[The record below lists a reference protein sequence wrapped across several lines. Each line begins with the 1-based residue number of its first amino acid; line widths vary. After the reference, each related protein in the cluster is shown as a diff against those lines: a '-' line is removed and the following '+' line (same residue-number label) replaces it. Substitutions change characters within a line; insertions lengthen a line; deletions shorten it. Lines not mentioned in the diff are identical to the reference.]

1 MGISG
6 IGRIVLDGVK
16 HLAHPIAFI
25 AYRVGV
31 LIMATEYTLPTKK
44 RGGKRLRVSGAY
56 LILIPASLVMIFPF
70 IWMILGS
77 FKTGREIRQV
87 PPTFIPEQFTLGN
100 YRTILADDDLP
111 LSLFYRNSA
120 IIAFA
125 NVIQVLFT
133 SSLYGYIFAKFDFPG
148 KKIIFWFIMATMMI
162 PFQVTMIPGYLIL
175 ARLNLINN
183 LWGLI
188 LPAALDAFGIF
199 LFRQF
204 ALSIP
209 NELIDAARVDGASEF
224 RIFRSIV
231 VYQLGPALAT
241 FGMLTFMF
249 NWNAYLWPLIVLT
262 EQRVRTL
269 PIILTWYSNQHSQQL
284 HLTMAAS
291 VLVILPVLFIFIL
304 SQRWIVKGITLT
316 GSK

>member
-1 MGISG
+1 
-6 IGRIVLDGVK
+6 
-16 HLAHPIAFI
+16 
-25 AYRVGV
+25 
-31 LIMATEYTLPTKK
+31 MATSDTLPTKK
-44 RGGKRLRVSGAY
+44 RSTKQLRISGVY
-56 LILIPASLVMIFPF
+56 LILIPASLVMILPF
-70 IWMILGS
+70 IWMVFGS

-87 PPTFIPEQFTLGN
+87 PPTFFPKEFTLDN
-100 YRTILADDDLP
+100 YRTIMSDEDLP

-120 IIAFA
+120 IIAIA

-133 SSLYGYIFAKFDFPG
+133 SSLFGYIFAKFDFPG
-148 KKIIFWFIMATMMI
+148 KQVIFWFIMATMMI

-175 ARLNLINN
+175 ARLNLINK
-183 LWGLI
+183 LWALI
-188 LPAALDAFGIF
+188 IPAALDAFGIF

-209 NELIDAARVDGASEF
+209 NELLDAARVDGASEF
-224 RIFRSIV
+224 RIYRSIV
-231 VYQLGPALAT
+231 LYQLGPALAT

-269 PIILTWYSNQHSQQL
+269 PIILYWYSNQHTQQL

-316 GSK
+316 GIK

>member
-1 MGISG
+1 
-6 IGRIVLDGVK
+6 
-16 HLAHPIAFI
+16 
-25 AYRVGV
+25 
-31 LIMATEYTLPTKK
+31 MATINTIPTKK
-44 RGGKRLRVSGAY
+44 KSSKRIRIKGAY
-56 LILIPASLVMIFPF
+56 LILIPASLVMLLPF

-87 PPTFIPEQFTLGN
+87 PPTFFPEEFTLEN
-100 YRTILADDDLP
+100 YQTILTDEDLP

-120 IIAFA
+120 IIAIA
-125 NVIQVLFT
+125 NVVMVLFT
-133 SSLYGYIFAKFDFPG
+133 SSLYGYIFAKFDFSG
-148 KKIIFWFIMATMMI
+148 KKIIFWFVLATMMI
-162 PFQVTMIPGYLIL
+162 PFQVTMIPGYLIM
-175 ARLNLINN
+175 ARLDLINK

-188 LPAALDAFGIF
+188 VPSALSAFGIF

-224 RIFRSIV
+224 RIYRSIV
-231 VYQLGPALAT
+231 LYQFGPALAT

-262 EQRVRTL
+262 EQKVRTL

-316 GSK
+316 GMK

>member
-1 MGISG
+1 M
-6 IGRIVLDGVK
+6 
-16 HLAHPIAFI
+16 
-25 AYRVGV
+25 
-31 LIMATEYTLPTKK
+31 
-44 RGGKRLRVSGAY
+44 
-56 LILIPASLVMIFPF
+56 ILPF

-87 PPTFIPEQFTLGN
+87 PPTFFPEEFTLDN
-100 YRTILADDDLP
+100 YRTILNDEDLP

-120 IIAFA
+120 IIAIL

-133 SSLYGYIFAKFDFPG
+133 SSLYGYIFAKYEFRG
-148 KKIIFWFIMATMMI
+148 KKVIFWFIMATMMI

-175 ARLNLINN
+175 ARLNLINR

-188 LPAALDAFGIF
+188 IPAALDAFGIF

-224 RIFRSIV
+224 RIYRSIV
-231 VYQLGPALAT
+231 LYQLGPALAT

-291 VLVILPVLFIFIL
+291 VLVILPVLFIFVL

-316 GSK
+316 GIK

>member
-1 MGISG
+1 MGVGGISCVVPDG
-6 IGRIVLDGVK
+6 IW
-16 HLAHPIAFI
+16 HLSRPNAFI
-25 AYRVGV
+25 AHRMGV
-31 LIMATEYTLPTKK
+31 LIMATVNSLDTKN
-44 RGGKRLRVSGAY
+44 RGGKRWRISGAY
-56 LILIPASLVMIFPF
+56 LILIPASFIMILPF
-70 IWMILGS
+70 VWMILGS
-77 FKTGREIRQV
+77 FKTGREIRQI
-87 PPTFIPEQFTLGN
+87 PPTFFPEEFTFDN
-100 YRTILADDDLP
+100 YRTILTEEDLP
-111 LSLFYRNSA
+111 LGLFYRNSA
-120 IIAFA
+120 IIALA
-125 NVIQVLFT
+125 NVVQVLFT
-133 SSLYGYIFAKFDFPG
+133 SSLFGYIFAKFDFPG
-148 KKIIFWFIMATMMI
+148 KKLIFWFIMATMMI

-175 ARLNLINN
+175 ARLNLINK

-188 LPAALDAFGIF
+188 IPAAIDAFGIF

-224 RIFRSIV
+224 RIYRSIV
-231 VYQLGPALAT
+231 LYQLGPALAT

-291 VLVILPVLFIFIL
+291 VLVILPVLFVFIL

-316 GSK
+316 GIK

>member
-1 MGISG
+1 
-6 IGRIVLDGVK
+6 
-16 HLAHPIAFI
+16 
-25 AYRVGV
+25 
-31 LIMATEYTLPTKK
+31 MATANTLPAKN
-44 RGGKRLRVSGAY
+44 RDEKRLRISGAY
-56 LILIPASLVMIFPF
+56 LILIPASLVMVLPF
-70 IWMILGS
+70 IWMVFGS

-87 PPTFIPEQFTLGN
+87 PPTFFPKEFTLDN
-100 YRTILADDDLP
+100 YRTIMSDEDLP

-120 IIAFA
+120 IIAIA

-133 SSLYGYIFAKFDFPG
+133 SSLFGYIFAKFDFPG
-148 KKIIFWFIMATMMI
+148 KQVIFWFIMATMMI

-175 ARLNLINN
+175 ARLNLINK
-183 LWGLI
+183 LWALI
-188 LPAALDAFGIF
+188 IPAALDAFGIF

-209 NELIDAARVDGASEF
+209 NELLDAARVDGASEF
-224 RIFRSIV
+224 RIYRSIV
-231 VYQLGPALAT
+231 LYQLGPALAT

-269 PIILTWYSNQHSQQL
+269 PIILYWYSNQHTQQL

-316 GSK
+316 GIK